1 MSHLPIS
8 QRQFEESVFLMA
20 LFVRARIE
28 IQRSVLIHA

>member
-8 QRQFEESVFLMA
+8 QRQVEESVFLMA
-20 LFVRARIE
+20 LFVHARIE